1 MLSWYLAASSTA
13 GFGCG
18 VFPFTEGI
26 ACVSLIMHTT
36 VCSAMGRNACRD
48 CCRIGFRLSAE
59 YAHTAVMFVVN
70 LRKSTDKSKSSGCI
84 CGAHSRLARR
94 GSSDCWALRIQR
106 LEGSRS
112 AACWLMYFLSDPRDV
127 DGG

>member
-70 LRKSTDKSKSSGCI
+70 LRKSTDKSRPVFSDGRLLQPALTPG
-84 CGAHSRLARR
+84 GA
-94 GSSDCWALRIQR
+94 
-106 LEGSRS
+106 
-112 AACWLMYFLSDPRDV
+112 V
-127 DGG
+127 T